1 MRNRTLLSPRFDS
14 HRYPVLHIAK
24 NKVQTKRSYGKETD
38 LAIEFGKTRL
48 TETLKSLAFLA
59 KSLP

>member
-1 MRNRTLLSPRFDS
+1 
-14 HRYPVLHIAK
+14 
-24 NKVQTKRSYGKETD
+24 VQTKRSYGKETD